1 MLIERNNTFVKA
13 THALILLV
21 GMQTIAMAPALA
33 GEPVT
38 LAKVVQTVLTQHPDL
53 AVNLIDTAIAK
64 TEIQSAEGLLD
75 INYSA
80 AITAS
85 DEEIPVSSD
94 FQASESRIANLSGSI
109 SKPLA
114 SGGTLGAEINY
125 SRTSQGFVS
134 PLAAQLAKFNPEYQN
149 QIDVSYRHPLLRGS
163 GRPDYHKGLDAARA
177 DVRASEIQQRSIAHE
192 LSLKALNA
200 YYQLAA
206 DGISVELARQAVGR
220 ARQLLKYQRSRER
233 FGLIEKADR
242 LQAEALLAARN
253 TELQQSMAQRE
264 ANATILN
271 RLMLRRPDTPITL
284 PAAVDPIIPKA
295 PAIKDATAEAQM
307 QRPELQALTAQ
318 LEAAE
323 ARLAILQDTETL
335 QLDAVAQLGTR
346 SLDSSASLAAAR
358 GFSIS
363 DRFASLSLEI
373 SDTIVNNKA
382 KSEIR
387 KAELTRQRVLA
398 EQTRTLEQIRDELA
412 NAITAINTGRPTLVL
427 ARQEAVAEKRK
438 FEAEM
443 QRYREGRS
451 DTATLVQFEGDLRSA
466 ELRSE
471 LQHVTLLLAER
482 QLAWAKGSL
491 MQELGIEMAD
501 KDTSQ

>member
-1 MLIERNNTFVKA
+1 MTGSTRIILSLA
-13 THALILLV
+13 CMQAL
-21 GMQTIAMAPALA
+21 AMAPAFA
-33 GEPVT
+33 EEPMT
-38 LAKVVQTVLTQHPDL
+38 LAKIVQTVLARHPDL
-53 AVNLIDTAIAK
+53 AVSRIDTAIAR
-64 TEIQSAEGLLD
+64 TEIQSTEGLLD
-75 INYSA
+75 PNYNA
-80 AITAS
+80 TITAS

-94 FQASESRIANLSGSI
+94 FQASESRIASLSGSI

-114 SGGTLGAEINY
+114 DGGTLGAEINY
-125 SRTSQGFVS
+125 SRTSQGFIS
-134 PLAAQLAKFNPEYQN
+134 PLASQLAKFNPEYEN
-149 QIDVSYRHPLLRGS
+149 QINISYRHPLLRGS
-163 GRPDYHKGLDAARA
+163 GRPDYYKGLTAARA
-177 DVRASEIQQRSIAHE
+177 DTRASEIQQHSIAHG

-200 YYQLAA
+200 FYQLAA
-206 DGISVELARQAVGR
+206 DDISVELARQAVNR

-253 TELQQSMAQRE
+253 TELQQSIAQRE

-271 RLMLRRPDTPITL
+271 RLMLRPPDAPITL
-284 PAAVDPIIPKA
+284 PAAVEPIIPKA
-295 PAIKDATAEAQM
+295 PAIDDAAALAQT

-323 ARLAILQDTETL
+323 ARLAATRDTERM
-335 QLDAVAQLGTR
+335 QLDAIAELGTR
-346 SLDSSASLAAAR
+346 SLDGSASMAVAR

-363 DRFASLSLEI
+363 DRFASLSLEL
-373 SDTIVNNKA
+373 SDTIHNNKVGA
-382 KSEIR
+382 EIR

-398 EQTRTLEQIRDELA
+398 EQVRTMEQIRDELA
-412 NAITAINTGRPTLVL
+412 TAITAINSGWPTLEL
-427 ARQEAVAEKRK
+427 ARHEAMAEKRK

-482 QLAWAKGSL
+482 QLAWAEGSL
-491 MQELGIEMAD
+491 MQELGLRMPEERI
-501 KDTSQ
+501 SR